1 MHNSSRIDRFEPALI
16 TNTSLRP
23 FPLQVIIVLLILFFG
38 MAFNMPNKLP
48 VFVFLVIIL
57 TMAFYRKGLEVK
69 LNSATY
75 RDFHQFYF
83 FKIGQWKSLGE
94 YDLLLI
100 TRKAAPKQAMINI
113 GYSVSYNQYC
123 YELNLITKGSR
134 DVFLKTTGE
143 YDDLV
148 DFAKSIGSYF
158 TIRVSERVDGEYYWI
173 YTPESFKE

>member
-1 MHNSSRIDRFEPALI
+1 MHNSSRIDQFEPALI
-16 TNTSLRP
+16 INTSLRP
-23 FPLQVIIVLLILFFG
+23 FPLQVIGVLLILFFG

-48 VFVFLVIIL
+48 ALVFLVIIL

-94 YDLLLI
+94 YDFLLI

-113 GYSVSYNQYC
+113 GYGVSFNQYC
-123 YELNLITKGSR
+123 YELNLITKGNR
-134 DVFLKTTGE
+134 DILLKTTGE
-143 YDDLV
+143 YDDLIA
-148 DFAKSIGSYF
+148 FAETIASHF
-158 TIRVSERVDGEYYWI
+158 TIRIAERTDGEYYWK
-173 YTPESFKE
+173 YTPENMG

>member
-1 MHNSSRIDRFEPALI
+1 MHNSSRIDQFEPALI

-23 FPLQVIIVLLILFFG
+23 FPLQVIVVLLILFFG

-48 VFVFLVIIL
+48 AFVFLVIIL

-94 YDLLLI
+94 YDFLLI
-100 TRKAAPKQAMINI
+100 MRKAAPKQAMINI
-113 GYSVSYNQYC
+113 GYGVLYNQYC
-123 YELNLITKGSR
+123 YELNLITKGNR
-134 DVFLKTTGE
+134 DVLLKTTGE
-143 YDDLV
+143 YDDLIA
-148 DFAKSIGSYF
+148 FAESIASHF
-158 TIRVSERVDGEYYWI
+158 TFRIAERTDGAYYWI
-173 YTPESFKE
+173 YTPENMG

>member
-1 MHNSSRIDRFEPALI
+1 
-16 TNTSLRP
+16 
-23 FPLQVIIVLLILFFG
+23 
-38 MAFNMPNKLP
+38 MPNKLP
-48 VFVFLVIIL
+48 AFVFLAIIL
-57 TMAFYRKGLEVK
+57 TMAFYRKGLEVN

-94 YDLLLI
+94 YDFLLI

>member
-1 MHNSSRIDRFEPALI
+1 MPDISPLDRFEPALI
-16 TNTSLRP
+16 TNTTLKP
-23 FPLQVIIVLLILFFG
+23 FPLQVIVVMLILFFG
-38 MAFNMPNKLP
+38 MVLNMPNKMP
-48 VFVFLVIIL
+48 AFVFLFIIL

-94 YDLLLI
+94 YDFLLI

-113 GYSVSYNQYC
+113 GYGVSYNQYC
-123 YELNLITKGSR
+123 YELNLITKGNR
-134 DVFLKTTGE
+134 DVLLKTTGE
-143 YDDLV
+143 YDDLIA
-148 DFAKSIGSYF
+148 FAESIGSHF
-158 TIRVSERVDGEYYWI
+158 SIRVSERADGEYYWI